1 MLQIRCR
8 ACRSFRDGN
17 RDERECTGCGRA
29 LRVKNGYCR
38 LCWIQLSGGRAWEGT
53 APPAVAAL
61 TAAGVKIGHH
71 QLFFD
76 RMAPRTGAA
85 PAARRAP
92 RGLPPA
98 AAWAQPELPAPPPAR
113 AGAGPARPWPPRS
126 ASPTASPRPAAGPAR
141 SAAGSARDWPSRW
154 TATGKARTSGGR
166 GPAALHAVHLSAGH
180 VAEVLRQAGLLH
192 DDRRPAFDAWLDRK
206 LDGVAGGI
214 RRDAERWLRTLK
226 DGGPRSRPA
235 ASPPSTATWAR
246 HCPRCW
252 TGRHA
257 ITTSARSPATTSRTT
272 CAACTAPS
280 ATTPWWPS
288 ARCSGSACSAGVIF
302 RNPARGIKVGRRPS
316 VTVLQPLGQ
325 DDIDDA
331 VAAAV
336 TPAARLIVAL
346 AGVHAARSSTI
357 CAMLLSDAD
366 PGSGRLLLG
375 GRPRPLDDLT
385 ARLLRAWLEARRAR
399 WPGTANPHLL
409 INAQTALG
417 TGPASRTWATTALR
431 GHAATIEALR
441 VDRQLEEALATGADP
456 LHLAATFGLDPG
468 TAVRYASS
476 ARQLLQTAAEQRT
489 RPSPREP
496 KDRIRSRK
504 LKTPQFP
511 PTTLNP
517 AELRG
522 KRDSCDRRGVRYPT
536 PTRGPSS
543 SPNQRKIPRHS
554 II

>member
-1 MLQIRCR
+1 MEQIRCR

-38 LCWIQLSGGRAWEGT
+38 LCWVQLSGGRAWEGT
-53 APPAVAAL
+53 PRPGGGRPGRGRREDRPSPAVLRPDGTAHGSRPASRAAPPAQGPPPASRLGSAGTAVAA
-61 TAAGVKIGHH
+61 
-71 QLFFD
+71 
-76 RMAPRTGAA
+76 R
-85 PAARRAP
+85 
-92 RGLPPA
+92 PPG
-98 AAWAQPELPAPPPAR
+98 PAPP
-113 AGAGPARPWPPRS
+113 
-126 ASPTASPRPAAGPAR
+126 ASPSLAAAIRVADRLAEARGWSGEIRRRVRQGLAIALDGHREGQDVAWSRALPALRAR
-141 SAAGSARDWPSRW
+141 
-154 TATGKARTSGGR
+154 
-166 GPAALHAVHLSAGH
+166 HLCAGH
-180 VAEVLRQAGLLH
+180 VAEVLRQAGLLD

-206 LDGVAGGI
+206 LDGVTAGI

-226 DGGPRSRPA
+226 DGGPRSRPR
-235 ASPPSTATWAR
+235 SIATVHSHLGKALPALLDW
-246 HCPRCW
+246 
-252 TGRHA
+252 
-257 ITTSARSPATTSRTT
+257 SARYHHLREVTRDDIQDHV
-272 CAACTAPS
+272 
-280 ATTPWWPS
+280 
-288 ARCSGSACSAGVIF
+288 RGLHGSQRHNTLVALRSLFGSCLSAGVIF
-302 RNPARGIKVGRRPS
+302 RDPARGIKVGRRPS
-316 VTVLQPLGQ
+316 ATVLQPLGQ

-331 VAAAV
+331 VAAAA

-357 CAMLLSDAD
+357 CALLLADAD

-385 ARLLRAWLEARRAR
+385 ARLLRTWLETRRAR

-417 TGPASRTWATTALR
+417 TGPASRTWVNSALR

-476 ARQLLQTAAEQRT
+476 ARQLLQTAAEQQNPARV
-489 RPSPREP
+489 PREP
-496 KDRIRSRK
+496 KARIRSRR

-511 PTTLNP
+511 P
-517 AELRG
+517 A
-522 KRDSCDRRGVRYPT
+522 
-536 PTRGPSS
+536 
-543 SPNQRKIPRHS
+543 IPQS
-554 II
+554 G